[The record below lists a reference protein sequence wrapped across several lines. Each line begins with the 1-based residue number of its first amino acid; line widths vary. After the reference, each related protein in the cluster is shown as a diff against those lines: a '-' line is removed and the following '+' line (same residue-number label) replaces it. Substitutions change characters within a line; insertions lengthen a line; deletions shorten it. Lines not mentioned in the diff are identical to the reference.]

1 MMYFAYALCGLVIV
15 WLLYRDAPVSKMSDA
30 RVTALLEYR
39 FPKVVLDVFSKENPR
54 YTAEQGALAF
64 QGLREYFL
72 MTLLA
77 QQLGRKASL
86 GMTSVLIDDA
96 WHAFVLCTKQYE
108 EFCLKVFGKMIHHA
122 PNPAARPGKV
132 DANTTFTPDVM
143 NSWAAYRHAKA
154 RYPDSFRSVNDTPLL
169 FGLDSYAGLD
179 DGWLWPATALRSLEK
194 QSRDAAENA
203 SAVRKESSDS
213 TSSCSSCASFVSA
226 AELNGTSSDSG
237 RTESHSSNSS
247 SSSHHSSGSSSSHS
261 SHSSHSTSS
270 CTSSSGHSSHSSHSS
285 CSSHSSSCS
294 GGHSSSCS
302 SSSCSSSSCS
312 SCGGGG
318 D

>member
-1 MMYFAYALCGLVIV
+1 MMYFAYALCGLIVV
-15 WLLYRDAPVSKMSDA
+15 WLICRDAPASKKSDA
-30 RVTALLEYR
+30 QVTALLEYR
-39 FPKVVLDVFSKENPR
+39 FPRVVLDVFSKENPR
-54 YTAEQGALAF
+54 YSAEQRELAF

-72 MTLLA
+72 MMLLA
-77 QQLGRKASL
+77 QQAGRKASL

-122 PNPAARPGKV
+122 PNPDARPGTV
-132 DANTTFTPDVM
+132 DANTTFTADVM
-143 NSWAAYRHAKA
+143 NSWAAYRHAKT

-169 FGLDSYAGLD
+169 FGLDFYAGLD
-179 DGWLWPATALRSLEK
+179 DGWLWPTTALRSLEQ
-194 QSRDAAENA
+194 QSRETAEKA
-203 SAVRKESSDS
+203 SAARKDSSDS

-226 AELNGTSSDSG
+226 AELNGASFDSG
-237 RTESHSSNSS
+237 RTESHSSHSS
-247 SSSHHSSGSSSSHS
+247 SSSYHSSGSSSSHS
-261 SHSSHSTSS
+261 SHSSHSTSN

-294 GGHSSSCS
+294 GGHSSCS
-302 SSSCSSSSCS
+302 SSSCSSSSC
-312 SCGGGG
+312 GGGG